1 MTPVSGS
8 LADPI
13 PFRAALYDVHAAHIC
28 ICIQFDALFSSIIL
42 EPAMSTDPIVILSAA
57 RTPVGRYLGNLS
69 PKSAPELGS
78 TAIRAAIERAAIDPA
93 SVEEAYIG
101 CVLSAGLGQ
110 APARQ
115 AALGAGLPRSV
126 AAVTVN
132 KVCGSGMQSIRYA
145 FDALSNGSLDVAVA
159 GGMESM
165 TNAPYLALKAR
176 TGYRAGHAMFYDH
189 VALDGLEDAYERGR
203 AMGEFGEQC
212 AAHYDFTRAA
222 QDAYATESLQRA
234 QRAQQEG
241 RFDWEIA
248 PVEIATKQGTQ
259 SIEADEQPQT
269 VDAAKIPKLKPSF
282 SPTGT
287 ITPASSSP
295 LSDGAAAL
303 VLTRESVAKRLGKQP
318 IARIHAH
325 SVHAQDPEWF
335 TTAPIGALK
344 KLFARTGW
352 QPGDDLYYEVNE
364 AFAVVPMAVMRE
376 FGIARERMNAHGG
389 ACAIGHPIGAS
400 GARIVVTLLGVLR
413 AHHAKRGI
421 ASLCIGGGE
430 ATALAVELL

>member
-1 MTPVSGS
+1 ME
-8 LADPI
+8 
-13 PFRAALYDVHAAHIC
+13 HI
-28 ICIQFDALFSSIIL
+28 
-42 EPAMSTDPIVILSAA
+42 MSTDPIVILSAA

-69 PKSAPELGS
+69 SKSAPELGS
-78 TAIRAAIERAAIDPA
+78 TAIRAALERASVDPSSID
-93 SVEEAYIG
+93 EAYVG

-115 AALGAGLPRSV
+115 AVLGAGLPRSV
-126 AAVTVN
+126 PAVTIN
-132 KVCGSGMQSIRYA
+132 KVCGSGMQAIRYA
-145 FDALSNGSLDVAVA
+145 YDALSNGSAELVVA

-165 TNAPYLALKAR
+165 SNAPYLALKAR
-176 TGYRAGHAMFYDH
+176 TGYRSGHATFYDH
-189 VALDGLEDAYERGR
+189 AALDGLEDAYEHR

-212 AAHYDFTRAA
+212 AAHYEFSRAA
-222 QDAYATESLQRA
+222 QDAYATESLQWA
-234 QRAQQEG
+234 QRAQSEG

-248 PVEIATKQGTQ
+248 PVDVTTKQGAV
-259 SIEADEQPQT
+259 SIAADEQPQT

-282 SPTGT
+282 SADGT

-295 LSDGAAAL
+295 LSDGAAAV

-318 IARIHAH
+318 IAVIHAH

-352 QPGDDLYYEVNE
+352 HPRDVDYYEINE

-376 FGIARERMNAHGG
+376 FDVARERVNAHGG

-413 AHHAKRGI
+413 ANGAKRGVAGI
-421 ASLCIGGGE
+421 CIGGGE
-430 ATALAVELL
+430 ATALAIELV

>member
-1 MTPVSGS
+1 M
-8 LADPI
+8 
-13 PFRAALYDVHAAHIC
+13 
-28 ICIQFDALFSSIIL
+28 SS
-42 EPAMSTDPIVILSAA
+42 DPIVILSAA

-69 PKSAPELGS
+69 SKSAPELGA
-78 TAIRAAIERAAIDPA
+78 TAIRAAVERAAIDPS
-93 SVEEAYIG
+93 SVEEAYVG

-115 AALGAGLPRSV
+115 AVIGAGLPRSV

-132 KVCGSGMQSIRYA
+132 KVCGSGMQAIRYA
-145 FDALSNGSLDVAVA
+145 FDGLSNGSTELVVA

-176 TGYRAGHAMFYDH
+176 TGYRNGHATFYDH
-189 VALDGLEDAYERGR
+189 VALDGLEDAYDRGR

-212 AAHYDFTRAA
+212 AQHYDFTRAA
-222 QDAYATESLQRA
+222 QDTYATESLL
-234 QRAQQEG
+234 RAQQAQRDG

-248 PVEIATKQGTQ
+248 PVEVTTKQGT
-259 SIEADEQPQT
+259 SAIAADEQPQT

-303 VLTRESVAKRLGKQP
+303 VLTRASVAKRLGKTP
-318 IARIHAH
+318 LAVIHAH
-325 SVHAQDPEWF
+325 SVHAQEPEWF

-352 QPGDDLYYEVNE
+352 QPGDVDYYEINE

-376 FGIARERMNAHGG
+376 FDVARERINAHGG

-413 AHHAKRGI
+413 ANNAKRGV

-430 ATALAVELL
+430 ATAVAVELL